1 MKSSSLAKRQR
12 TSGMSL
18 IEILVAVTILATFL
32 LPVYGLY
39 MMNTRNRDYIRAW
52 SNAIDISSN
61 IMERLLS
68 EDVPFLAIDPE
79 GYISDVGEDTKAI
92 LANGRVQ
99 ADFRDSFGALNFQ
112 NYNLKSILG
121 ASKGG
126 DYRVDAVGDRI
137 ITKGGID
144 FKILLWAGIY
154 ADEPA
159 SPSPAADLSYK
170 HNADPTREMTFS
182 YYPNPW
188 FDPNNDCAENN
199 ATNDSLSAQITSV
212 NAASNCA
219 RNGQRPIN
227 PYRQV
232 SGSGNGLFYQN
243 GIDDPMND
251 SFRNGFPVV
260 ASGSAS
266 DSWGSEGQA
275 AGNTQDKEWNDAL
288 DPATLILPT
297 PINQPYNP
305 RYEDKA
311 FHNFEDID
319 SDGKDDGAL
328 MKIVLGIHWIP
339 RAWGSKPQAR
349 QEYYLISFKAN
360 LLTAVE

>member
-1 MKSSSLAKRQR
+1 MKSDSLTKGQR

-61 IMERLLS
+61 VMERLLS
-68 EDVPFLAIDPE
+68 EDVPFLAIEPE
-79 GYISDVGEDTKAI
+79 GYSSDEGEDTKAI
-92 LANGRVQ
+92 LANDRAQ
-99 ADFRDSFGALNFQ
+99 ADFRESFGDLDFQ
-112 NYNLKSILG
+112 SYNLESILG

-126 DYRVDAVGDRI
+126 DYRVDKDGDRI

-144 FKILLWAGIY
+144 FKVLLWAGIY
-154 ADEPA
+154 ADDPA
-159 SPSPAADLSYK
+159 SPSPDADLSYK
-170 HNADPTREMTFS
+170 HNADPTRELTFS

-199 ATNDSLSAQITSV
+199 AINDSLSAQITAVGVPST
-212 NAASNCA
+212 CA
-219 RNGQRPIN
+219 RNNVRPIN
-227 PYRQV
+227 PYGQV
-232 SGSGNGLFYQN
+232 SGGVSGSKYDN
-243 GIDDPMND
+243 GIDDPVSD
-251 SFRNGFPVV
+251 SFRHGFPVV
-260 ASGSAS
+260 GATGEWS
-266 DSWGSEGQA
+266 DAGPPT
-275 AGNTQDKEWNDAL
+275 GNTQDKEWIDAP
-288 DPATLILPT
+288 DPALGMLPKPT
-297 PINQPYNP
+297 NRPYNP

-328 MKIVLGIHWIP
+328 MKIVLGIHWTP
-339 RAWGSKPQAR
+339 RSWGSKPQAR

>member
-188 FDPNNDCAENN
+188 FDILNTYPGLAPLKREDF
-199 ATNDSLSAQITSV
+199 TKGLRSPFGSLDEALAIVRPSG
-212 NAASNCA
+212 AAFAFFFCFFFDDLLCM
-219 RNGQRPIN
+219 
-227 PYRQV
+227 V
-232 SGSGNGLFYQN
+232 SFLSL
-243 GIDDPMND
+243 
-251 SFRNGFPVV
+251 
-260 ASGSAS
+260 
-266 DSWGSEGQA
+266 
-275 AGNTQDKEWNDAL
+275 
-288 DPATLILPT
+288 
-297 PINQPYNP
+297 
-305 RYEDKA
+305 
-311 FHNFEDID
+311 
-319 SDGKDDGAL
+319 
-328 MKIVLGIHWIP
+328 
-339 RAWGSKPQAR
+339 
-349 QEYYLISFKAN
+349 
-360 LLTAVE
+360 

>member
-1 MKSSSLAKRQR
+1 MKRYSLAKSKRI
-12 TSGMSL
+12 SGMTL
-18 IEILVAVTILATFL
+18 IEILVAVTILATFV

-61 IMERLLS
+61 VMERILS
-68 EDVPFLAIDPE
+68 EDVPFLAIEPE
-79 GYISDVGEDTKAI
+79 GYTPDSGEGTKAV
-92 LANGRVQ
+92 LANNRVQ
-99 ADFRDSFGALNFQ
+99 ADFRESFGPLDFQ
-112 NYNLKSILG
+112 KYNLKSIFG
-121 ASKGG
+121 AAKGG
-126 DYRVDAVGDRI
+126 DYRLDGDGDRI
-137 ITKGGID
+137 ITKGGVD

-154 ADEPA
+154 ADDSS
-159 SPSPAADLSYK
+159 SPSPDADLSYK
-170 HNADPTREMTFS
+170 YNADPTKELTFS

-199 ATNDSLSAQITSV
+199 ASNDSLSAQINSV
-212 NAASNCA
+212 GGASNCA
-219 RNGQRPIN
+219 RDGKRPIN

-232 SGSGNGLFYQN
+232 SGSTTAGGSLFYQN

-251 SFRNGFPVV
+251 SFRHGFPVV
-260 ASGSAS
+260 GSYT
-266 DSWGSEGQA
+266 WGNEGQA
-275 AGNTQDKEWNDAL
+275 SGNTQEKEWNDAV
-288 DPATLILPT
+288 DPANSMLPK

-328 MKIVLGIHWIP
+328 MKIVLGVHWIP
-339 RAWGSKPQAR
+339 RSWGSKPQAP
-349 QEYYLISFKAN
+349 QEYYLVSFKAN
-360 LLTAVE
+360 LLTADE